1 MERYFDIIFS
11 GLLLLILLP
20 LFAVISIIL
29 KFTGEGEIF
38 YLQQRIGRN
47 GKKFNLFKFATMLK
61 NSPNIGTGTITIKGD
76 RRVLPVGSFLRKSK
90 LNELPQLLNIVL
102 GDMSLI
108 GPRPLT
114 PQIFSS
120 YSNDVKFIIAQVRP
134 GLSGVGSIVFRN
146 EEEIMHGSLATV
158 DFYNKT
164 LAPYKGKL
172 EVWYVRNR
180 STALYFKSILATI
193 LVVLLPNSS
202 LTWRFFKELPQPPKS
217 LKLIL
222 GYKKYKK

>member
-1 MERYFDIIFS
+1 MVRCFDIMFS

-20 LFAVISIIL
+20 LFTVITIIL

-38 YLQQRIGRN
+38 YLQHRVGKN

-61 NSPNIGTGTITIKGD
+61 NSPNIGTGTITIKD
-76 RRVLPVGSFLRKSK
+76 DKRVLPVGSFLRKSK
-90 LNELPQLLNIVL
+90 LNELPQLLNIVF

-114 PQIFSS
+114 PQNFAS
-120 YSNDVKFIIAQVRP
+120 YSDDVQFIIGQVRP

-146 EEEIMHGSLATV
+146 EEEIMHGSSATV

-164 LAPYKGKL
+164 IAPYKGKL
-172 EVWYVRNR
+172 EVWYVQNR
-180 STALYFKSILATI
+180 STSLYFMSILATI
-193 LVVLLPNSS
+193 LIVLLPNSR
-202 LTWRFFKELPQPPKS
+202 LTWRFFKELPQPPK
-217 LKLIL
+217 KLELVL
-222 GYKKYKK
+222 GYTKI